1 MASHS
6 NPDLLQRQKPPSK
19 APTLNQGRRS
29 SNNTEPKTAA
39 GPATGASR
47 LVQYKESRQTAMRI
61 EASMGFE
68 FAFEEKAT
76 AVEKRANKILQWIK
90 EHDLKVYENAGKRT
104 DSLGQLHPRFYG
116 DHFLS
121 NVELI
126 EKTMLFRLCQAMPK
140 GAHLHIHFNANL
152 HPGFL
157 LGVAAK
163 MDRMYIWSSMALTDK
178 AAFDQCRI
186 QFSILS
192 ESSLN
197 EKNSSGAGAVNIFQ
211 RAYDSYPDR
220 DAGAGWMPFKS
231 FKKAFPRSTKMD
243 VDRWLQRKL
252 VFHEEETHN
261 SLQTAMG

>member
-1 MASHS
+1 
-6 NPDLLQRQKPPSK
+6 
-19 APTLNQGRRS
+19 
-29 SNNTEPKTAA
+29 
-39 GPATGASR
+39 
-47 LVQYKESRQTAMRI
+47 VQYKESRQNAIRI

-68 FAFEEKAT
+68 FAYEERAT
-76 AVEKRANKILQWIK
+76 AAEKKANKILQRIK
-90 EHDLKVYENAGKRT
+90 EHDLKVYEDAGKRT

-126 EKTMLFRLCQAMPK
+126 EKTRLFRLCQAMPK

-152 HPGFL
+152 HPSFL

-163 MDRMYIWSSMALTDK
+163 MNRMYIWSSKALTDK

-197 EKNSSGAGAVNIFQ
+197 EKNSTSAGTVNIFQ
-211 RAYDSYPDR
+211 RAYDSYPNR
-220 DAGAGWMPFKS
+220 DAGGGWMLFKS
-231 FKKAFPRSTKMD
+231 FRESFPKSTKMD
-243 VDRWLQRKL
+243 VDRWLQSKL

-261 SLQTAMG
+261 SLQTAAG